1 MTDIYAFGPDW
12 ALPAAVQDNVRQ
24 VVQDWLTSHPSDAAP
39 WWKPALTST
48 SVLDTLTVPGAYPVD
63 LSGTAQKLGIPVPA
77 DDIGF
82 LVVGYGYN
90 SAYTLQ
96 EYVSVKYPGSR
107 WIRASWV
114 RTWSEWQRGGSSGG
128 SAVKPFK
135 AGVSADNLLE
145 QGDWVPI
152 SGVNAVSVG
161 IPAASS
167 SGVDALGRLEVRG
180 FYSTSDG
187 SGINSQYVR
196 QTWIPLLDKH
206 PRLTRQKAAGI
217 SGGVWSSWTETTA
230 GQTAP
235 APLTVYVNTTTDGT
249 DAALQHAMLVE
260 DFTRRTGPVHT
271 KGKGFVALRF
281 DHGLTNFKSTVLPLL
296 RARGFSATVAMNSR
310 NWSIA
315 ENSGATPAEADGW
328 DDIEFANHS
337 ATHEDAATT
346 TALVDEIVNGHHE
359 LQSQLP
365 NHHIDGWLIPGT
377 TGSRYKGWG
386 NGVDVRQFSDT
397 EAGRLIL
404 STHAWSSGHLPDTAQ
419 RPLDGC
425 VRQGE
430 AHFGI
435 ETRSFTEIKAEIDK
449 AAADGTGLCLMMHP
463 RVLNTTGYISTAGLT
478 EILDYLK
485 TQVTG
490 GKLMV
495 GTYSQ
500 LLVAN
505 KYLWSQK
512 NTPATDSGWR
522 ALTPTAADGLVT
534 AGTISIRR
542 IGNTVWLN
550 FTDVQLSS
558 RSVWQRILV
567 LPPGYRPDV
576 NTFLLQPTSTASTG
590 NDKISVYPTGPLH
603 LTGHTDASDAM
614 SFQVSYPTSEAFPS

>member
-1 MTDIYAFGPDW
+1 MATNDMGTTSRGIQYPTNPTQFASADW
-12 ALPAAVQDNVRQ
+12 WKKLAESVNTALGLIVQD
-24 VVQDWLTSHPSDAAP
+24 AA
-39 WWKPALTST
+39 WWKQALKATDN
-48 SVLDTLTVPGAYPVD
+48 LDTLTVPGAYPVD

-77 DDIGF
+77 DDIGY

-96 EYVSVKYPGSR
+96 EYVSVKYPGTR

-114 RTWSEWQRGGSSGG
+114 GTWSEWQRGGSSSG
-128 SAVKPFK
+128 STVKPFK
-135 AGVSADNLLE
+135 AGVSADELLE

-180 FYSTSDG
+180 FYSTPDG

-206 PRLTRQKAAGI
+206 PQLTRQKAAGI
-217 SGGVWSSWTETTA
+217 SGGAWSSWAETTA
-230 GQTAP
+230 GQAAPAP
-235 APLTVYVNTTTDGT
+235 APLTVNVNTTTDGT

-281 DHGLTNFKSTVLPLL
+281 DHGLTNLKSTVLPLL
-296 RARGFSATVAMNSR
+296 RSRGFSATVAMNSR

-397 EAGRLIL
+397 ETGRLIL
-404 STHAWSSGHLPDTAQ
+404 STHAWSSGHIPDTAQ
-419 RPLDGC
+419 RPLDGR

-463 RVLNTTGYISTAGLT
+463 RVLDTTGYISTAGLT

-490 GKLMV
+490 GTLMV

-505 KYLWSQK
+505 KYL
-512 NTPATDSGWR
+512 
-522 ALTPTAADGLVT
+522 
-534 AGTISIRR
+534 
-542 IGNTVWLN
+542 
-550 FTDVQLSS
+550 
-558 RSVWQRILV
+558 
-567 LPPGYRPDV
+567 
-576 NTFLLQPTSTASTG
+576 
-590 NDKISVYPTGPLH
+590 
-603 LTGHTDASDAM
+603 
-614 SFQVSYPTSEAFPS
+614 